1 MPKTIAAMLT
11 GLMALLVA
19 TAFAQEGRKITG
31 VVETAAGRPVSNA
44 LVSYAERGREP
55 QTTRT
60 DSKGKFEI
68 SDARRGVVTVTARGF
83 GTARRGWPTRTGG
96 ELRFGLTPPA
106 RIAGTMADA
115 VTRRGAV
122 GVVTVLARDRYN
134 LVSASEDAN
143 TSFEFD
149 DLPPG
154 PAVIYT
160 QADGFAPYFGTVM
173 IEAGKR
179 TDVRLGL
186 LLEAVATGQVLE
198 NNGAPVLGARVHIG
212 YGSSVP
218 GSEILIGLVGGLTT
232 TVNEGLFRISS
243 LVPDTPIALQA
254 TTPDGRR
261 SDIVTVTITQG
272 MERSGIVLRMP

>member
-1 MPKTIAAMLT
+1 MPKAIAAMLT
-11 GLMALLVA
+11 GLMVLLA
-19 TAFAQEGRKITG
+19 TTAFAQGGRKITG
-31 VVETAAGRPVSNA
+31 VVETAAGRPVPNA
-44 LVSYAERGREP
+44 LVSYAERGQEL
-55 QTTRT
+55 QTTQT
-60 DSKGKFEI
+60 DPKGKFEI
-68 SDARRGVVTVTARGF
+68 PNARQGVVTVTAQGF
-83 GTARRGWPTRTGG
+83 GTARRGWPPREGG

-106 RIAGTMADA
+106 SISGTMADA

-134 LVSASEDAN
+134 LVSASEEAN
-143 TSFEFD
+143 TLFQFD

-160 QADGFAPYFGTVM
+160 QADGFAPYFGTVT

-198 NNGAPVLGARVHIG
+198 SNGDPVLGARVYIG

-218 GSEILIGLVGGLTT
+218 GNETLVGLVGGLTT

-254 TTPDGRR
+254 MTPDGRR
-261 SDIVTVTITQG
+261 SDVATVTISQG
-272 MERSGIVLRMP
+272 MERSGIVLRMQ